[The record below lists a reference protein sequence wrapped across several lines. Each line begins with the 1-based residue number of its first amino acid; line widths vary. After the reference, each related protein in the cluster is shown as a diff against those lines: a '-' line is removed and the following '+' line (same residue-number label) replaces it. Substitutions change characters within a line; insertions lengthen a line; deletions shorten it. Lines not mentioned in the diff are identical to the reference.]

1 MSLIRPEV
9 LELFPTPIFL
19 CEIDKKS
26 TKKISSLIYKEY
38 KTNCD
43 DVETWDKTK
52 PGVTNNLF
60 AKKILEGFCKGEN
73 VSSFQ
78 TNPDLQNR
86 KEFSFVNDLIFNAC
100 REWESRTNIEVDTF
114 DISLMWAN
122 IYRPNGQN
130 PEHFHPNSFLS
141 GIICVEDPQ
150 TTAHNGVK
158 MALGGT
164 TFYAPINQNFVI
176 TPRVKEEGSRYYSP
190 TIRPE
195 FRDGMMIIFPS
206 WLRHAA
212 TPYHPNEIDKE
223 KFRVT
228 MSFNVNIR
236 GKVGSVDQLTHSI
249 S

>member
-1 MSLIRPEV
+1 MPLITPE
-9 LELFPTPIFL
+9 LLDLFPTPFFL

-26 TKKISSLIYKEY
+26 IKKISKLIQNEY
-38 KTNCD
+38 KRNCD
-43 DVETWDKTK
+43 NVETWDKKK
-52 PGVTNNLF
+52 PGVKNNLF
-60 AKKILEGFCKGEN
+60 SKALIIGFCKGEN
-73 VSSFQ
+73 VTSFQ
-78 TNPDLQNR
+78 TNTDLQNK
-86 KEFSFVNDLIFNAC
+86 KEFSLVNDLGFEAC
-100 REWESRTNIEVDTF
+100 REWETRTNIEVETF

-122 IYRPNGQN
+122 IYRLNGQN

-150 TTAHNGVK
+150 TKAHNGVK

-164 TFYAPINQNFVI
+164 TFYAPNNQNYVI
-176 TPRVKEEGSRYYSP
+176 TPSVKEEGSRYYSP

-195 FRDGMMIIFPS
+195 LRDGMMIIFAS
-206 WLRHAA
+206 WLKHAA
-212 TPYHPNEIDKE
+212 SMYHPNEIDKE
-223 KFRVT
+223 TFRMT

>member
-1 MSLIRPEV
+1 MCIR
-9 LELFPTPIFL
+9 
-19 CEIDKKS
+19 D
-26 TKKISSLIYKEY
+26 
-38 KTNCD
+38 
-43 DVETWDKTK
+43 
-52 PGVTNNLF
+52 
-60 AKKILEGFCKGEN
+60 
-73 VSSFQ
+73 
-78 TNPDLQNR
+78 
-86 KEFSFVNDLIFNAC
+86 
-100 REWESRTNIEVDTF
+100 RTNIEVETF

-122 IYRPNGQN
+122 IYRLNGQN

-150 TTAHNGVK
+150 TKAHNGVK

-164 TFYAPINQNFVI
+164 TFYAPNNQNYVI
-176 TPRVKEEGSRYYSP
+176 TPSVKEEGSRYYSP

-195 FRDGMMIIFPS
+195 LRDGMMIIFPS

-212 TPYHPNEIDKE
+212 SMYHPNEIDKE
-223 KFRVT
+223 TFRMT